1 MGALKEGSLLKV
13 KENFEVLV
21 FLEKFCPYLFTETHT
36 MLMIFFPK
44 TDFTEANPGKKEVS
58 YETWKYCKHISYHL
72 KACFLGNLDFCTD

>member
-36 MLMIFFPK
+36 MLMIFFLRLISLKPIL
-44 TDFTEANPGKKEVS
+44 GRKKS
-58 YETWKYCKHISYHL
+58 PMR
-72 KACFLGNLDFCTD
+72 LGNTASIFLIISKPVS